1 MDIQPALS
9 ALTAALGGEGPAVE
23 IAADGTPLP
32 VTSPGLAPETAA
44 IVRTSGSTGTP
55 KATMLG
61 IDALAASSM
70 GTALRLG
77 GEGQWLLTL
86 APNYVAG
93 LQVLVRSL
101 YAGTRP
107 WAMDLSHG
115 FTAQAFTDAA
125 SALTDRFRITSL
137 VPTQL
142 HRLLTASA
150 PETLE
155 ALRRFD
161 TILLGGARMPAA
173 LRAEAAKHSLKI
185 VRTYGMSE
193 TCGGC
198 VYDGV
203 PLQGVRLQLQEGR
216 VLIGGDVVAGGYL
229 ENPELTA
236 AHFSDSGG
244 TRWFR
249 TEDLGEVDD
258 AGALT
263 VSGRA
268 DDVLITGGVKV
279 SAAAVAEA
287 IEGLPE
293 VRAAL
298 VAGIADPEWGTKVCA
313 AVVGSATEDQ
323 IRARVRAAL
332 GRPAVPRHIVHLD
345 ALPLLSNGKPDRLAM
360 ADILRRSAAEAA
372 PHGGGQPGAE
382 RPQP

>member
-1 MDIQPALS
+1 MRPSKARKPSWPNATPTGLRSPTTSKAAGMDIQPALT

-61 IDALAASSM
+61 VDALAASSM

-142 HRLLTASA
+142 HRLLSSPT
-150 PETLE
+150 PETISV
-155 ALRRFD
+155 LRRFD
-161 TILLGGARMPAA
+161 AILLGGARMPAA
-173 LRAEAAKHSLKI
+173 LHTEADKHSLKI
-185 VRTYGMSE
+185 VRTYGMS
-193 TCGGC
+193 
-198 VYDGV
+198 
-203 PLQGVRLQLQEGR
+203 
-216 VLIGGDVVAGGYL
+216 
-229 ENPELTA
+229 
-236 AHFSDSGG
+236 
-244 TRWFR
+244 
-249 TEDLGEVDD
+249 
-258 AGALT
+258 
-263 VSGRA
+263 
-268 DDVLITGGVKV
+268 
-279 SAAAVAEA
+279 
-287 IEGLPE
+287 
-293 VRAAL
+293 
-298 VAGIADPEWGTKVCA
+298 
-313 AVVGSATEDQ
+313 
-323 IRARVRAAL
+323 
-332 GRPAVPRHIVHLD
+332 
-345 ALPLLSNGKPDRLAM
+345 
-360 ADILRRSAAEAA
+360 
-372 PHGGGQPGAE
+372 
-382 RPQP
+382 

>member
-1 MDIQPALS
+1 MDIQRALA

-23 IAADGTPLP
+23 LAPDGTPVP
-32 VTSPGLAPETAA
+32 VASPGLVPGTAA
-44 IVRTSGSTGTP
+44 VVRTSGSTGTP

-107 WAMDLSHG
+107 RAMDLSGG
-115 FTAQAFTDAA
+115 FTARAFADAA
-125 SALTDRFRITSL
+125 AALTDRFRITSL

-142 HRLLTASA
+142 HRLLTAA
-150 PETLE
+150 EPETLR

-161 TILLGGARMPAA
+161 AILLGGARMPQA

-203 PLQGVRLQLQEGR
+203 PLEGVTLRLERGR
-216 VLIGGDVVAGGYL
+216 VLIGGEVVAGGYL
-229 ENPELTA
+229 DNPELTA
-236 AHFSDSGG
+236 AHFSASGG

-249 TEDLGEVDD
+249 TEDLGEMDD

-263 VSGRA
+263 VIGRA
-268 DDVLITGGVKV
+268 DDVLITGGAKV
-279 SAAAVAEA
+279 SAAAVAEV
-287 IEGLPE
+287 IEGLPD
-293 VRAAL
+293 VQAAL
-298 VAGIADPEWGTKVCA
+298 VAGIDDPEWGTKVCA
-313 AVVGSATEDQ
+313 AVVGSAAEED
-323 IRARVRAAL
+323 IKARVRAAL
-332 GRPAVPRHIVHLD
+332 GGPAVPRHLVRLA
-345 ALPLLSNGKPDRLAM
+345 ALPLLPNGKPDRLAV
-360 ADILRRSAAEAA
+360 ADLLRRSAAEAA
-372 PHGGGQPGAE
+372 GDDRGSRGGKP
-382 RPQP
+382 PSL